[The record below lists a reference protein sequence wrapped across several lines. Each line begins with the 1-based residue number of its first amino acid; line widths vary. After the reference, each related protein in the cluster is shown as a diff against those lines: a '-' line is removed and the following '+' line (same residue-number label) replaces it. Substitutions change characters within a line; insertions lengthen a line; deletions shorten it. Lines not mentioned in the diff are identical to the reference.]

1 MTYGGFWQSFRAQER
16 EHDWKSGVRIGEAKK
31 PGPPS
36 FRCSVCMARRN
47 KRQRDAASAW
57 NQESPLPLRREQGS
71 STVSISTVKESQLG
85 QPLRNFSKVM
95 TKELG
100 YAERCYPC
108 ASSWQRK
115 NNVYRRSFNLVNNV
129 NNGRGRRFLNEGHCV
144 DLMTHGIA
152 HPPFRD
158 SVRCVSGS
166 RVRGRAQYG
175 GQMTGI
181 QWQDQAHNLVGRGG
195 NARKHGV
202 GRGRG
207 GPATRYQSSSRGR
220 MGMGVASR
228 RERSHC
234 NRGEGNP
241 TNGFDG
247 QKPVL
252 QEQLQQKFCWF
263 GNHCKYPYCPYWHE
277 VCHCAYHSRSS
288 CQSHYPYLQQVEC
301 VTVSSAILC
310 VSRAK

>member
-1 MTYGGFWQSFRAQER
+1 M
-16 EHDWKSGVRIGEAKK
+16 
-31 PGPPS
+31 
-36 FRCSVCMARRN
+36 
-47 KRQRDAASAW
+47 
-57 NQESPLPLRREQGS
+57 
-71 STVSISTVKESQLG
+71 
-85 QPLRNFSKVM
+85 
-95 TKELG
+95 
-100 YAERCYPC
+100 
-108 ASSWQRK
+108 
-115 NNVYRRSFNLVNNV
+115 NNV

-175 GQMTGI
+175 GRMTGI
-181 QWQDQAHNLVGRGG
+181 QWQDQAHNLVGRGV

-263 GNHCKYPYCPYWHE
+263 GNHCKYRYCPYWHE
-277 VCHCAYHSRSS
+277 VSGSSCQGWNGSAATIPTYNRWNVLQCHQQSYVSVGRSRSHSRSS
-288 CQSHYPYLQQVEC
+288 FTNSNHRPPLNGGRSQRVFITSDNVGGPQ
-301 VTVSSAILC
+301 
-310 VSRAK
+310 R